1 MSCKYY
7 ICPIS
12 RYGTVITHYRVAP
25 RVRSEHPSEKFRTI
39 PPSLRID
46 ERARHNSMT
55 FPMAE
60 YDVYQTLDDGE
71 DLRIS
76 VMKGEWNELPERAR
90 RFIGKYVKLLN
101 PLAVYLCDGSEEEA
115 TEVADKLVERG
126 LLFPLTN
133 PKFENW

>member
-1 MSCKYY
+1 
-7 ICPIS
+7 
-12 RYGTVITHYRVAP
+12 
-25 RVRSEHPSEKFRTI
+25 
-39 PPSLRID
+39 
-46 ERARHNSMT
+46 MT